1 MYLTGASMSTDI
13 LLIDDDKMTHKFI
26 ESQLEDNFNLHHAYN
41 GEEGIKSALAKP
53 VELILL
59 DIEMPGQNGYQV
71 CEKLKQDAKLQDIPV
86 IFLSG
91 KNKVE
96 EILKG
101 YEAGADDFVVKP
113 FDMSFLQTKLWVIKS
128 YYAEKQQLSE
138 KIQAAEST
146 AYTAMT
152 GNSELGQVMGFVEKS
167 YGATLVDELAK
178 HFLNLT
184 KTWGLNCLVYMELAT
199 QDYYF
204 SSKEV
209 VKPLE
214 KKLMQAARLDKRFV
228 DFGARTIINYPK
240 VSVLIKN
247 MPLDDPDTYGRL
259 KDLFPSALGAAD
271 AKLHALEVEKA
282 LTEQA
287 NRLTFTFHEMKDQ
300 LVSLTNTLH
309 HNQQEGYEKMRSMFY
324 ELESRIPTLGLD
336 DDQEKYILD
345 SVMNTIE
352 EVTDSVMA
360 SEHTNKTLNR
370 VLDTMQNLVDEQT
383 QIVSNVKETEEK
395 HFSSVETVADVD
407 IELF

>member
-1 MYLTGASMSTDI
+1 MSTDI

-41 GEEGIKSALAKP
+41 GDEGMSSALAKP

-71 CEKLKQDAKLQDIPV
+71 CEKLKQTPQLKKIPV

-101 YEAGADDFVVKP
+101 YEAGADDFIVKP
-113 FDMSFLQTKLWVIKS
+113 FDMSFLQTKLWVIKN
-128 YYAEKQQLSE
+128 YYAEKQKLSQ
-138 KIQAAEST
+138 KIEAAENT
-146 AYTAMT
+146 AFTAMT
-152 GNSELGQVMGFVEKS
+152 GSSELGQVMGFVEKS
-167 YGATLVDELAK
+167 YGATLIDDLAK
-178 HFLNLT
+178 HFLTLT
-184 KTWGLNCLVYMELAT
+184 ETWGLNCLIYMELSNE
-199 QDYYF
+199 DHYF
-204 SSKEV
+204 SSKGV

-247 MPLDDPDTYGRL
+247 MRIDQADTYGRL
-259 KDLFPSALGAAD
+259 KDLFPSALGAVD
-271 AKLHALEVEKA
+271 AKLHSLEVEKA

-287 NRLTFTFHEMKDQ
+287 NRLTYTFHEMKDE
-300 LVSLTNTLH
+300 LVSLTNTLN
-309 HNQQEGYEKMRSMFY
+309 HNQQEGYENMRSMFY
-324 ELESRIPTLGLD
+324 ELEGRIPSLGLD

-352 EVTDSVMA
+352 QVTDRVMA
-360 SEHTNKTLNR
+360 SEQTNKTLAN
-370 VLDTMQNLVDEQT
+370 VLETMQNLVDEQT
-383 QIVSNVKETEEK
+383 QIVSHVKETEEK
-395 HFSSVETVADVD
+395 YFLSAETVADVD

>member
-1 MYLTGASMSTDI
+1 MPTDI

-26 ESQLEDNFNLHHAYN
+26 ESQLEDNFNLYHAYN
-41 GEEGIKSALAKP
+41 GDEGIDSALSQP

-71 CEKLKQDAKLQDIPV
+71 CEKLKQTPELGHVPV

-101 YEAGADDFVVKP
+101 YEAGADDFIVKP
-113 FDMSFLQTKLWVIKS
+113 FDMSFLQTKLWVIKN
-128 YYAEKQQLSE
+128 YYAEKKKLSQ
-138 KIQAAEST
+138 KIAMAENT
-146 AYTAMT
+146 AFTAMT

-167 YGATLVDELAK
+167 YGATVVDELAK

-184 KTWGLNCLVYMELAT
+184 KTWGLNCLLYMELANE
-199 QDYYF
+199 DYYF

-247 MPLDDPDTYGRL
+247 MPVTQLDTYGRL
-259 KDLFPSALGAAD
+259 KDLFPSALGATD
-271 AKLHALEVEKA
+271 AKLHSLEVEKA

-287 NRLTFTFHEMKDQ
+287 NRLTYTFHEMKDE
-300 LVSLTNTLH
+300 LVSLTNTLNQ
-309 HNQQEGYEKMRSMFY
+309 NQQAGYEKMRSMFY

-352 EVTDSVMA
+352 QVTDSVMA
-360 SEHTNKTLNR
+360 SEQTNKTLSS
-370 VLDTMQNLVDEQT
+370 VLNTMQNLVDEQA
-383 QIVSNVKETEEK
+383 QIVSHVKETEEK
-395 HFSSVETVADVD
+395 YFLSAESVADVD